1 MSKRGCCGSG
11 RRETYCDVIIERWQK
26 LTGKQA
32 VLESGETF
40 DAKKSKEIWARIGRL
55 KMLIAFEKGRLP
67 ADYRVI
73 AGYRNEMIM
82 LYEILCP
89 TEPEELQMHKG
100 KDHRL
105 ERAGVSG

>member
-1 MSKRGCCGSG
+1 MPKN
-11 RRETYCDVIIERWQK
+11 Q
-26 LTGKQA
+26 
-32 VLESGETF
+32 
-40 DAKKSKEIWARIGRL
+40 KEIWARIGRL

-89 TEPEELQMHKG
+89 TPEPEELADAQ
-100 KDHRL
+100 R
-105 ERAGVSG
+105 